1 MADKVYYIT
10 TPIYYVNDAPHIG
23 HFSTTVAA
31 DVLARF
37 QRLRGRQVLFAT
49 GTDEHAPKVAEAA
62 RQRGLEPQAFVDEIV
77 QAYLRTWEETHVSYD
92 DFIRTSEPRHREV
105 VSRVFQRLRDQGD
118 IYKGVYE
125 GWYCVPDETFWQ
137 ESELIEGRCPNPE
150 CRRPVQKVQ
159 EENWFFRLSSYQDR
173 LLEYY
178 EAHPDVLQP
187 EFRRNEV
194 LSFIRG
200 GLRDASITRSAYG
213 WGIPVPDDPSK
224 VIYVWF
230 DALLNYIT
238 VAGYLSDE
246 EKFRDVWPADLH
258 LMAKD
263 IFVRFHATMWPA
275 ILMALDLPLP
285 RRIFAHGFWTVD
297 GEKISKSKGNAINP
311 RKLAADVAERSG
323 SRYDVAIDALRFFIF
338 REVPFGLD
346 GDFSTSSFVQRFNA
360 DLANYLGNLVNRSI
374 TMLQRYFEGV
384 VPAAEVDPAI
394 VAAAEPML
402 QGLPEAIEGL
412 RFNVALDLIWGFIGA
427 LNKYIDE
434 RAPWK
439 LAKEAQQDALAQVM
453 YSLIDG
459 IRLVALAVSPFMPE
473 AAKEI
478 WRQLGMAAPMEAQR
492 WETAMRP
499 GLLPAATATAS
510 PEPIFRRIEEKSA
523 PAKEKKMAEPAAPAP
538 APSPAEAEKPTVTFD
553 EFKRLDL
560 RVAQIEAAERIP
572 KADKLL
578 KLTVNTGK
586 DTRTVVAGIAQWYEP
601 ESLVGRK
608 IILICNL
615 APAKIR
621 GVESQ
626 GMLLAADGPDGSAVL
641 LQPEKDVPVGS
652 SIR

>member
-1 MADKVYYIT
+1 MRV
-10 TPIYYVNDAPHIG
+10 V
-23 HFSTTVAA
+23 
-31 DVLARF
+31 DVLY
-37 QRLRGRQVLFAT
+37 
-49 GTDEHAPKVAEAA
+49 
-62 RQRGLEPQAFVDEIV
+62 AF
-77 QAYLRTWEETHVSYD
+77 
-92 DFIRTSEPRHREV
+92 
-105 VSRVFQRLRDQGD
+105 
-118 IYKGVYE
+118 
-125 GWYCVPDETFWQ
+125 
-137 ESELIEGRCPNPE
+137 
-150 CRRPVQKVQ
+150 
-159 EENWFFRLSSYQDR
+159 
-173 LLEYY
+173 
-178 EAHPDVLQP
+178 
-187 EFRRNEV
+187 
-194 LSFIRG
+194 
-200 GLRDASITRSAYG
+200 
-213 WGIPVPDDPSK
+213 
-224 VIYVWF
+224 
-230 DALLNYIT
+230 
-238 VAGYLSDE
+238 
-246 EKFRDVWPADLH
+246 
-258 LMAKD
+258 
-263 IFVRFHATMWPA
+263 PA

-285 RRIFAHGFWTVD
+285 RRIFAHGFWTID
-297 GEKISKSKGNAINP
+297 GEKVSKSKGNAINP
-311 RKLAADVAERSG
+311 RKLAADIAERSG
-323 SRYDVAIDALRFFIF
+323 SRYDVVIDALRFFIF

-346 GDFSTSSFVQRFNA
+346 GDFSTASFVQRFNA
-360 DLANYLGNLVNRSI
+360 DLANDLGNLVNRSI
-374 TMLQRYFEGV
+374 TMLHRYFEGV
-384 VPAAEVDPAI
+384 VPTAEVDPAV

-412 RFNVALDLIWGFIGA
+412 RFGAALDLIWGFIGA

-439 LAKEAQQDALAQVM
+439 LAKEGQQEALAQVM

-478 WRQLGMAAPMEAQR
+478 WRQLGIAAPLEVQR
-492 WETAMRP
+492 WETAMQP

-523 PAKEKKMAEPAAPAP
+523 PTREKKMTETPAPAP

-560 RVAQIEAAERIP
+560 RVSRIEAAERIP